1 MKRKNRHT
9 ESTLVSRRK
18 FLHSSASV
26 VAGVATYSSLPGI
39 AHSAQSEYDMGY
51 VYQTNREINF
61 DPFTWPSQP
70 PEDCPFENST
80 EITGL
85 RFNGRCNEFLT
96 PGKPPADTW
105 YFSWASDDR
114 LYSPF
119 TDGAVTRLGGGV
131 DHSVSWRLPFTT
143 GQAVAEGDDPINLK
157 IYSLGLTPSPPEPY
171 GGRYPCGSLVLD
183 GVWYYGT
190 YCLGPLGETQYGDD
204 KFNWPWL
211 GPFVGFRTST
221 DYGRHWTDTPHTP
234 EKPLFGETGM
244 YGYPVKIGAPHFVDF
259 GKNMEQSPDGY
270 AYMVGHGA
278 EVADEKPRFG
288 NLSWISGDQVYML
301 RVKPSIEN
309 MNDASKYEFFGG
321 HDQNGDA
328 IWTNN
333 FESIKPL
340 IDWNNN
346 CGCVT
351 MTYNAPLK
359 KYLMCVTDGW
369 PTDEK
374 MNSYILESDNITG
387 PWKLVTYM
395 KDFGEQG
402 YFLNFPSKFISDD
415 GKTAWLCYSGQF
427 SPGDLG
433 QVIADNPPGSHYG
446 MVLQEIEF
454 EIGSV

>member
-1 MKRKNRHT
+1 MKHKNRKT
-9 ESTLVSRRK
+9 DTTLVSRRK
-18 FLHSSASV
+18 FLHSS
-26 VAGVATYSSLPGI
+26 VAGVATYSSLGSI
-39 AHSAQSEYDMGY
+39 AHAAQGKYDREY

-61 DPFTWPSQP
+61 DPFTWPSMP
-70 PEDCPFENST
+70 PADCPFEDSN

-114 LYSPF
+114 LYSGF

-157 IYSLGLTPSPPEPY
+157 IYSLGLTPSLPEPY

-190 YCLGPLGETQYGDD
+190 YCLSPEGSTYIGGRLY
-204 KFNWPWL
+204 NWPWL

-221 DYGRHWTDTPHTP
+221 DFGRSWTETPHTP
-234 EKPLFGETGM
+234 EKPLFGETGLH
-244 YGYPVKIGAPHFVDF
+244 GHPVKIGAPHFVDF
-259 GKNMEQSPDGY
+259 GKNMEHSPDGY
-270 AYMVGHGA
+270 AYLVGHGA
-278 EVADEKPRFG
+278 EATDEKPRTG

-301 RVKPSIEN
+301 RVKPGIEN

-321 HDQNGDA
+321 HDGKGDA
-328 IWTNN
+328 IWTND
-333 FESIKPL
+333 FESIQPL

-351 MTYNAPLK
+351 ITYNAPLK
-359 KYLMCVTDGW
+359 KYLMCITDGW
-369 PTDEK
+369 PTNAK
-374 MNSYILESDNITG
+374 MSSYTLESDNITG

-395 KDFGEQG
+395 KNFGEQG
-402 YFLNFPSKFISDD
+402 YFLNFPSKFISED
-415 GKTAWLCYSGQF
+415 GRTAWLCYSGNF
-427 SPGDLG
+427 WDEANGVSIG
-433 QVIADNPPGSHYG
+433 VNPPGSHYG
-446 MVLQEIEF
+446 MVLQEVEF
-454 EIGSV
+454 ES